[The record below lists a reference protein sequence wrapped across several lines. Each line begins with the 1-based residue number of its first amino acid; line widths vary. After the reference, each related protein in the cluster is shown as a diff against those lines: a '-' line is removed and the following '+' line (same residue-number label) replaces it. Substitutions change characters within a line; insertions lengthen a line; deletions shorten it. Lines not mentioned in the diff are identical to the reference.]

1 VLLVLWKNLLADQIN
16 SAKNTPLAG
25 LLQRSLRAPLLGA
38 YPGQKRTSA
47 HGRGIAPLSLGR
59 TYAYAHT

>member
-1 VLLVLWKNLLADQIN
+1 MPDPYSGV
-16 SAKNTPLAG
+16 SA
-25 LLQRSLRAPLLGA
+25 RAALGA

-47 HGRGIAPLSLGR
+47 HGRAIAPLILGR